1 MPDHSLKH
9 LDPRAPLVLDTR
21 DLPRRPG
28 AMRVIQRTVRAPADL
43 GLELIR
49 VPEGADLTLDLRLE
63 SVSEGVLVSGTVSG
77 PVEGECG
84 RCLRPI
90 TDSVTVPIQEL
101 YAYEHSATEETTEED
116 EVGRLQGDL
125 LDLEPAARDAVVLA
139 LPNHPLCRADC
150 PGLCPECGVPWDE
163 LPADHGHTQLD
174 SRWAALAKLTEETR
188 TESGAADRGTGE
200 KE

>member
-1 MPDHSLKH
+1 MHDHSPHH

-28 AMRVIQRTVRAPADL
+28 SMRVVDRVVPAPADL
-43 GLELIR
+43 GLELIG
-49 VPEGADLTLDLRLE
+49 VPEGAKLTLDLRME
-63 SVSEGVLVSGTVSG
+63 SVTEGVLVSGDVSG

-90 TDSVTVPIQEL
+90 TDSVTVSIQEL
-101 YAYEHSATEETTEED
+101 YAYEHSATDETTEED

-125 LDLEPAARDAVVLA
+125 LDLEPAVRDAVVLA
-139 LPNHPLCRADC
+139 LPNHPLCREDC
-150 PGLCPECGVPWDE
+150 PGLCSECGVPWDE
-163 LPADHGHTQLD
+163 LPAGHSHTQLD
-174 SRWAALAKLTEETR
+174 SRWAALAQLTEETR
-188 TESGAADRGTGE
+188 TDE

>member
-1 MPDHSLKH
+1 MHDHSLKH

-28 AMRVIQRTVRAPADL
+28 AMRAIHRAVTAPAGL

-49 VPEGADLTLDLRLE
+49 VPAGANLTLDLRME
-63 SVSEGVLVSGTVSG
+63 SVTEGVLVSGEVSG

-90 TDSVTVPIQEL
+90 TDSVSVSIQEL
-101 YAYEHSATEETTEED
+101 YAYEHSATDETTEED

-125 LDLEPAARDAVVLA
+125 LDLEPVVRDAVVLA

-150 PGLCPECGVPWDE
+150 PGLCPDCGVPRDE
-163 LPADHGHTQLD
+163 LPADHSHAELD
-174 SRWAALAKLTEETR
+174 PRWAALAQLTEET
-188 TESGAADRGTGE
+188 

>member
-1 MPDHSLKH
+1 MRDHSPQH

-28 AMRVIQRTVRAPADL
+28 AMRVVDRVVPAPADL
-43 GLELIR
+43 GLELIG
-49 VPEGADLTLDLRLE
+49 VPEGAKLTLDLRME
-63 SVSEGVLVSGTVSG
+63 SVTEGVLVSGDVSG

-90 TDSVTVPIQEL
+90 TDSVTVSIQEL
-101 YAYEHSATEETTEED
+101 YAYVHSATDETTEED

-125 LDLEPAARDAVVLA
+125 LDLEPVVRDAVVLA
-139 LPNHPLCRADC
+139 LPNHPLCREDC
-150 PGLCPECGVPWDE
+150 PGLCSECGVPWDE
-163 LPADHGHTQLD
+163 LPAGHSHPQLD
-174 SRWAALAKLTEETR
+174 SRWAALTQLTEETR
-188 TESGAADRGTGE
+188 NDE

>member
-1 MPDHSLKH
+1 MHDHSVRH

-28 AMRVIQRTVRAPADL
+28 AMRVVQRVVSAPTDL

-49 VPEGADLTLDLRLE
+49 VPEGAKLALDLRME
-63 SVSEGVLVSGTVSG
+63 SVTEGVLVSGEVSG

-84 RCLRPI
+84 RCLRPV
-90 TDSVTVPIQEL
+90 TDSVTVSIQEL
-101 YAYEHSATEETTEED
+101 YAYEHSATDETTEED

-125 LDLEPAARDAVVLA
+125 IDLEPAVRDAVVLA
-139 LPNHPLCRADC
+139 LPSHPLCREDC
-150 PGLCPECGVPWDE
+150 PGLCPDCGVPWDE
-163 LPADHGHTQLD
+163 LPAGHGHTQLD
-174 SRWAALAKLTEETR
+174 SRWAALAQLAEETR
-188 TESGAADRGTGE
+188 PGTDD